1 MPYPQNID
9 LPANIRS
16 VLPEHAQDIYR
27 SAFNNAW
34 KEYELASKRRDD
46 ESKEEV
52 SFRVAWA
59 AVKSKYEKRG
69 GRWMSKN

>member
-1 MPYPQNID
+1 MPYAQNID
-9 LPANIRS
+9 LPRNIRGL
-16 VLPEHAQDIYR
+16 LPDHAQDIYR

-34 KEYELASKRRDD
+34 KEYELSSKRRDD
-46 ESKEEV
+46 ESQEEV

-69 GRWMSKN
+69 DRWVSKH